1 MIEGHAFFVHR
12 ADALAG
18 RNDAAG
24 LVEHKLDGYRAI
36 AGRVGGAQSEG
47 Y

>member
-1 MIEGHAFFVHR
+1 MRFSFIEPMLLQAETT
-12 ADALAG
+12 LPG
-18 RNDAAG
+18 RW
-24 LVEHKLDGYRAI
+24 LYELKLDGYRAI